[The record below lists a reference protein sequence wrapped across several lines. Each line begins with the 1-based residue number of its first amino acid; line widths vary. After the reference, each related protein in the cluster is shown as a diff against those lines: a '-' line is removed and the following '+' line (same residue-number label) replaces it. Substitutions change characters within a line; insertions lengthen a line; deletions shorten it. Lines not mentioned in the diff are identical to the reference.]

1 MLRYRLANALER
13 YLYVQTVQRV
23 EKLVA
28 PTARSS
34 MSLENK
40 ISANES
46 PGSHPENLA
55 LSFQVSASDAGDR
68 LDRVV
73 TAHCP
78 DLSRTR
84 VKELIDGGLVQ
95 VDGKPSKGSHRVHGG
110 EKIEVDPQRRPPLR
124 AEAESIPLDILYED
138 ADIIAVNK
146 GAGMTV
152 HAGAGNATG
161 TLVNALLGRGQT
173 LSQGGDAL
181 RPGIVHRLDKETSGV
196 ILIAKTDSA
205 HAKLGEA
212 FRQRTVNKTYIALV
226 QGVFEANSGRID
238 LAIGRDPIRRVRMAA
253 EQKTWHGAK
262 IGNPREARTD
272 WRSLLRV
279 DATNLLEVQLH
290 TGRTHQIRVHF
301 SALKHPVVGD
311 TLYGAAAQLRVG
323 DVTLPRLGR
332 NFLHAAKIIFS
343 HPRTGERMELRAP
356 LPLELREFL
365 YILAK
370 TAGTETGKIDAALA
384 GYL

>member
-1 MLRYRLANALER
+1 MGAKK
-13 YLYVQTVQRV
+13 QTT
-23 EKLVA
+23 E
-28 PTARSS
+28 T
-34 MSLENK
+34 K
-40 ISANES
+40 ISPNSGEDTKV
-46 PGSHPENLA
+46 
-55 LSFQVSASDAGDR
+55 SFEVAASEVGER

-73 TAHCP
+73 TARFP
-78 DLSRTR
+78 ELSRTR

-95 VDGKPSKGSHRVHGG
+95 VDGKPSKGAHRLHGG
-110 EKIEVDPQRRPPLR
+110 EKIDVQPQERPPLR
-124 AEAESIPLDILYED
+124 AQAESIPLDILYED

-146 GAGMTV
+146 AAGMTV
-152 HAGAGNATG
+152 HAGAGNASG

-173 LSQGGDAL
+173 LSQFSDAL

-196 ILIAKTDSA
+196 ILVAKTDAA
-205 HAKLGEA
+205 HARLGEA
-212 FRQRTVNKTYIALV
+212 FRQRTVSKTYIALV
-226 QGVFEANSGRID
+226 QGSFTQTSGRIE
-238 LAIGRDPIRRVRMAA
+238 LAIGRDPVRRVRMAA

-272 WRSLLRV
+272 WRTLLRI
-279 DATNLLEVQLH
+279 DATTLLEVQLH

-311 TLYGAAAQLRVG
+311 TLYGAAAHLKVG
-323 DVTLPRLGR
+323 GFEMPALGR

-356 LPLELREFL
+356 LPFELREFL
-365 YILAK
+365 HPLAK
-370 TAGTETGKIDAALA
+370 AADVEPGKIDAALA